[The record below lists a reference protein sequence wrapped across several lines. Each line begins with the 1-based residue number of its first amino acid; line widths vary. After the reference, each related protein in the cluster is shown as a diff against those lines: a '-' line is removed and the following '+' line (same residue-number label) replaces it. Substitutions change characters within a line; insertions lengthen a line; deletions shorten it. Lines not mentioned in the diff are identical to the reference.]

1 MSEQDIHV
9 VISQA
14 VRLSAAV
21 GGYWGTRI
29 CSGKCL
35 FLKSSCEMCAKRGTK
50 DTKKK
55 PQAHIYFA
63 KGKQLEVGLVSYHI
77 VTKSNQKWC

>member
-1 MSEQDIHV
+1 
-9 VISQA
+9 
-14 VRLSAAV
+14 
-21 GGYWGTRI
+21 
-29 CSGKCL
+29 
-35 FLKSSCEMCAKRGTK
+35 MCAKRGTK